1 MKSMPHVNDTITYR
15 MRLAEKPVDPL
26 RLWHGKVIEVREPVC
41 WVRLTDKGYE
51 GMRELVI
58 FCNYSATKRGGRR
71 GEPTMAERK
80 AVKR

>member
-58 FCNYSATKRGGRR
+58 FFQIVDVN
-71 GEPTMAERK
+71 GE
-80 AVKR
+80 

>member
-1 MKSMPHVNDTITYR
+1 MINQIKKRKYLMKSMPHVNDTITYR

-58 FCNYSATKRGGRR
+58 FFQIVDVN
-71 GEPTMAERK
+71 GE
-80 AVKR
+80 